1 MLDVGELTRT
11 ELVSLAPSLRASSHR
26 SAPPGVH
33 HLLDTTMLFAPK
45 SGGVKRYLLAKR
57 AWLARTRPE
66 LRHTLVVPGPRTRA
80 TADGVVSIRAPLIPF
95 GDGYRIPASLR
106 KWTRIIAHLKPS
118 LIEAGD
124 AYVPGHAALE
134 AAEATGAATIG
145 FCHSDPAALAAL
157 HFGEW
162 AAAPAQKRWAK
173 FFSRFD
179 KVIAPSCYIAQ
190 RLAEAG
196 VTRVAVRPLGVDTEI
211 FHPMR
216 ADREMVRQDLGLG
229 SHERLLVFA
238 GRPAREKN
246 LETLV
251 EAVEKLGPQY
261 RLMLIAAGAN
271 LKPHPQVIGLGYV
284 RDPKQLA
291 RLIASCDAFVHAN
304 DQEPFGLIVL
314 EALAAGL
321 PVVGACAGGVSELI
335 DEEVGQRAVEA
346 TGAGMA
352 EAIDALF
359 ARDLDAISRAARRRA
374 EEQHTWDRAFQGLMG
389 TYGEVLGIDAK
400 ALQPRLD
407 A

>member
-1 MLDVGELTRT
+1 MLDVGELTHT
-11 ELVSLAPSLRASSHR
+11 EAFNLGPSLRRASLGPASDF
-26 SAPPGVH
+26 

-45 SGGVKRYLLAKR
+45 SGGVKRYLMAKR
-57 AWLARTRPE
+57 AWLARTHPD
-66 LRHTLVVPGPRTRA
+66 LRHTLVTPGPRTRA
-80 TADGVVSIRAPLIPF
+80 SDDGLVSIAAPRIPF
-95 GDGYRIPASLR
+95 GDGYRLPANLR
-106 KWTRIIAHLKPS
+106 KWTRIIAHLKPN

-179 KVIAPSCYIAQ
+179 RVVAPSRYIAQ
-190 RLAEAG
+190 RLAESG
-196 VTRVAVRPLGVDTEI
+196 VPRVSVQPLGVDI
-211 FHPMR
+211 DVFHPSR
-216 ADREMVRQDLGLG
+216 ADREVVRRDLGLG

-251 EAVEKLGPQY
+251 EAVEQLGPDY

-271 LKPHPQVIGLGYV
+271 LKPHPQVIGLNYV
-284 RDPKQLA
+284 RDSKQLA

-314 EALAAGL
+314 EAMAAGL
-321 PVVGACAGGVSELI
+321 PVVGPSTGGVSELI
-335 DEEVGQRAVEA
+335 DEAVGQLAVEA
-346 TGAGMA
+346 TGAGLA

-359 ARDLDAISRAARRRA
+359 ARDLHAISAAARRRA
-374 EEQHTWDRAFQGLMG
+374 EERHTWDRVFQSLTR
-389 TYGEVLGIDAK
+389 TYGEVLGVD
-400 ALQPRLD
+400 LQPRLD

>member
-1 MLDVGELTRT
+1 MLDIGELTRT
-11 ELVSLAPSLRASSHR
+11 ESINLGPSLRRPHGPHSGRGHR
-26 SAPPGVH
+26 H
-33 HLLDTTMLFAPK
+33 DLHLLDTTMLFAPK

-57 AWLARTRPE
+57 AWLAKSRPD
-66 LRHTLVVPGPRTRA
+66 LRHTLVTPGPRTRA
-80 TADGVVSIRAPLIPF
+80 TADGLVSISAPLIPF

-106 KWTRIIAHLKPS
+106 KWTRIIAHLKPN

-179 KVIAPSCYIAQ
+179 RVIAPSAYIAQ
-190 RLAEAG
+190 RLMEAG
-196 VTRVAVRPLGVDTEI
+196 VPRVSVQPLGVDI
-211 FHPMR
+211 DVFHPGR
-216 ADREMVRQDLGLG
+216 ADREVVRRDLGLDAG
-229 SHERLLVFA
+229 ERLLVFA

-251 EAVEKLGPQY
+251 EAVEKLGPRY

-271 LKPHPQVIGLGYV
+271 LKPHPQVIPLGYV

-291 RLIASCDAFVHAN
+291 RLIGSGDAFVHAN

-321 PVVGACAGGVSELI
+321 PVVGPSTGGVSELI
-335 DEEVGQRAVEA
+335 DEDVGQVAFEA
-346 TGAGMA
+346 TGAGLA
-352 EAIDALF
+352 EAVDALF
-359 ARDLDAISRAARRRA
+359 ARDLHAVSAAARRRA
-374 EEQHTWDRAFQGLMG
+374 EERHTWDRAFQGLMR
-389 TYGEVLGIDAK
+389 TYGEVLGKD
-400 ALQPRLD
+400 LSPRLD

>member
-1 MLDVGELTRT
+1 VLDVGELTHT
-11 ELVSLAPSLRASSHR
+11 ESVNLGPSLRRPSNRAD
-26 SAPPGVH
+26 PDV

-45 SGGVKRYLLAKR
+45 SGGVKRYLMAKR
-57 AWLARTRPE
+57 AWLARTRPD
-66 LRHTLVVPGPRTRA
+66 LRHTLVTPGPRTRA
-80 TADGVVSIRAPLIPF
+80 TADGLVSIAAPLIPF

-106 KWTRIIAHLKPS
+106 KWTRIIAHLRPS

-134 AAEATGAATIG
+134 AAEATGAATVG

-179 KVIAPSCYIAQ
+179 RVIAPSAYIAQ

-196 VTRVAVRPLGVDTEI
+196 VPRVSVQPLGVDIEV
-211 FHPMR
+211 FHPGR
-216 ADREMVRQDLGLG
+216 ADREVVRSDLGLA
-229 SHERLLVFA
+229 SDERLLVFA

-251 EAVEKLGPQY
+251 EAVEKLGPRY

-271 LKPHPQVIGLGYV
+271 LKPHPQVIPLGYV

-291 RLIASCDAFVHAN
+291 RLIGSADAFVHAN
-304 DQEPFGLIVL
+304 DSEPFGLIVL
-314 EALAAGL
+314 EAMAAGL
-321 PVVGACAGGVSELI
+321 PVVGPSAGGVSELI
-335 DEEVGQRAVEA
+335 DEEVGQVAREA
-346 TGAGMA
+346 TAAGMA

-359 ARDLDAISRAARRRA
+359 ARDLAAVSAAARRRA
-374 EEQHTWDRAFQGLMG
+374 EERHTWDHAFRGLMR
-389 TYGEVLGIDAK
+389 TYGEVLGKDLRA
-400 ALQPRLD
+400 RLD